1 MTLSKSPFME
11 TRDCHVCNS
20 MDPVTLHN
28 IPHRGAFALLCTAC
42 VLRHN
47 PGSFCPLC
55 FDVYDDTANNKR
67 PAAHSHI
74 VCLRCPA
81 VVHAACLPST
91 RSFPSFRYLCPQCSL
106 PSSSFFDFGRSNG
119 GSTTVFTRDLAK
131 QLLCAAK
138 IASVAMHQAAAV
150 ARTVAEQKVKEALL
164 ARQRAK
170 EAIERVAH
178 LMADQQRE
186 DESDV
191 DDGSSGE

>member
-1 MTLSKSPFME
+1 MILSKPPFMD
-11 TRDCHVCNS
+11 TRDCQLCNS
-20 MDPVTLHN
+20 MDPITLHN

-55 FDVYDDTANNKR
+55 FDVYEDTANNKR

-91 RSFPSFRYLCPQCSL
+91 RSFPSFRYTCPQCSL

-138 IASVAMHQAAAV
+138 IASVAMHRAAAV
-150 ARTVAEQKVKEALL
+150 ARTVAEQKVREALL